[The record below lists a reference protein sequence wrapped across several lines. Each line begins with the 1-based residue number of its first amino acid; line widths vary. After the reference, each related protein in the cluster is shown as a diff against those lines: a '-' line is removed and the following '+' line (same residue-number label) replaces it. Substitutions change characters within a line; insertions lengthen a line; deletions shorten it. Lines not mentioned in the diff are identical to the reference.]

1 MPYGGRDNFV
11 LATNANGGDYHV
23 GEAPDLT
30 TARERRRAI
39 EWENSVLKVK
49 IDQNENFQ

>member
-23 GEAPDLT
+23 GEAFD
-30 TARERRRAI
+30 ARL